1 MKVTN
6 SGANCATDAL
16 FFATQILHAR
26 RAEECLEYRP
36 AGSIDRWRAL
46 HAVRGNRSSLG
57 TARGQFHFRYIYVP
71 LNPIPRRDNAASK
84 IRLSGPAC
92 RSAFTRPFRDLLAQL
107 RKLTIRLRDRREG
120 SR

>member
-6 SGANCATDAL
+6 SGANCAADAL
-16 FFATQILHAR
+16 FFATQLLHAR

-57 TARGQFHFRYIYVP
+57 TTRGQFHFRYIYVP
-71 LNPIPRRDNAASK
+71 LNPIPDVTTPPQRFDSQGQLVDQPLLD
-84 IRLSGPAC
+84 LSETCSPSC
-92 RSAFTRPFRDLLAQL
+92 
-107 RKLTIRLRDRREG
+107 G
-120 SR
+120 S